1 MFPLYITCALLSRYS
16 MVFKRTVHSLCTRTV
31 ARPKASYGNVVAN
44 KGNLLNVIRYYV
56 NINVHM
62 SHCHATAT
70 NSSGKFQWQ
79 NPTANSSG
87 RFQRQIQVANSSG
100 KFQWQNPVANSSGK
114 FQWQNPTANYN
125 DNNKEDINTYTKTL
139 ILHASTFHQNF
150 LSTVPSSSETAFSS
164 PD

>member
-1 MFPLYITCALLSRYS
+1 MCTCPIGMLQPQIL
-16 MVFKRTVHSLCTRTV
+16 
-31 ARPKASYGNVVAN
+31 
-44 KGNLLNVIRYYV
+44 
-56 NINVHM
+56 
-62 SHCHATAT
+62 AT
-70 NSSGKFQWQ
+70 NSSCKFEQQIIATNYIGKFQ
-79 NPTANSSG
+79 SHIS
-87 RFQRQIQVANSSG
+87 
-100 KFQWQNPVANSSGK
+100 VANSSGK